1 MHNYPADNEILC
13 RAEAGKRKKEYGQE
27 FKHVVE
33 LPVVYKYSIKFVLT
47 FVYKIDDMGIVHIPF
62 CRSKCY
68 YCGFYSVV
76 SLQWKKAYIQ
86 ALKQEMR
93 LRKDYLP
100 EEKMSTLYLGG
111 GTPSLLEEE
120 ELYEITGEVRKLW
133 AFEDRAEWSI
143 EMNPEDAT
151 LPKLSALRLMGFNRI
166 SLGAQS
172 FDDAILKRINRNHRS
187 GQILQALENCEKSG
201 FDNVGIDLIIG
212 LPGSAV
218 QGIEQEISIV
228 KQLNIYHLSIYIL
241 SIDSNSVFHKLSE
254 KGKFI
259 PPDDDAL
266 AEQYLLVS
274 EYLKTIDFEH
284 YEISNFAKNFK
295 YSRHN
300 TAYWQ
305 QKPYLGLGPAAH
317 SYDIDSRQWN
327 VAHLKRYIDGL
338 NKGELYFEKEILT
351 EKDKFNE
358 YLMTNFRTQWGIEP
372 SWLKGKY
379 PDGWKRIAGKIDN
392 YCKEGFMYR
401 SGEKFC
407 MTERGWLISDAIFS
421 ELFM

>member
-1 MHNYPADNEILC
+1 
-13 RAEAGKRKKEYGQE
+13 
-27 FKHVVE
+27 
-33 LPVVYKYSIKFVLT
+33 
-47 FVYKIDDMGIVHIPF
+47 MGIYIHVPF

-284 YEISNFAKNFK
+284 YEISNFAKNLK

-300 TAYWQ
+300 TAYWKL
-305 QKPYLGLGPAAH
+305 KPYLVLWPSSH
-317 SYDIDSRQWN
+317 SYDIDSLQWN

>member
-33 LPVVYKYSIKFVLT
+33 LPVVYKYSKKFVLT
-47 FVYKIDDMGIVHIPF
+47 FVYKIDDMGIYIHVPF

-284 YEISNFAKNFK
+284 YEISNFAKNLNIQGIILLIGNK
-295 YSRHN
+295 NPILGWGRRHIPMISIRDN
-300 TAYWQ
+300 GMW
-305 QKPYLGLGPAAH
+305 
-317 SYDIDSRQWN
+317 
-327 VAHLKRYIDGL
+327 
-338 NKGELYFEKEILT
+338 
-351 EKDKFNE
+351 
-358 YLMTNFRTQWGIEP
+358 
-372 SWLKGKY
+372 
-379 PDGWKRIAGKIDN
+379 RI
-392 YCKEGFMYR
+392 
-401 SGEKFC
+401 
-407 MTERGWLISDAIFS
+407 
-421 ELFM
+421 